1 MLCQRASAAG
11 RSELSVLFCGPCQ
24 GEIIRYRVTE
34 SGQTTSQGAMWGYNS
49 TWDSKIAGQMTCL
62 AVIMSS
68 IGPALAICSTWTC
81 YRLVDYETRNCHP
94 GVAFPIFCACT
105 H

>member
-24 GEIIRYRVTE
+24 GKIIRYRLTE

-49 TWDSKIAGQMTCL
+49 IWASKIAGQLACL
-62 AVIMSS
+62 AAIMSS
-68 IGPALAICSTWTC
+68 IAADVGYLLQYMNLLPT
-81 YRLVDYETRNCHP
+81 
-94 GVAFPIFCACT
+94 
-105 H
+105 